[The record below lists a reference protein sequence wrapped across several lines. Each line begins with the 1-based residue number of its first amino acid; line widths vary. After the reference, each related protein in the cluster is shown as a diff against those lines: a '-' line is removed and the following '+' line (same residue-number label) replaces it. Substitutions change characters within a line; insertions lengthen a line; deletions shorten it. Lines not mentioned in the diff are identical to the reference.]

1 MNTGV
6 IIGVLL
12 LIVAV
17 IALAYVATTP
27 KIKPRVT
34 PTEEEINRA
43 VDAALKEEIENTLAN
58 VSEAEVEQILLS

>member
-34 PTEEEINRA
+34 PTEEINRA